1 MNDET
6 TTLEE
11 RRAELAALHALGALD
26 GGSLEQIAQCLGC
39 PTAELED
46 AVERFDV
53 LLAVM
58 AQALLPQVPPPPD
71 AKAAIDRMLGFVA
84 SSPEAKKDAEDQG
97 FAYVMNDEGQWRPLP
112 VLKGGARIKELSHDP
127 DTAFTVMLLELD
139 PGTRFPSHSHHGVE
153 ETFLISG
160 DLRIENRVLKP
171 GDYARALP
179 GSRHHALYSE
189 TGCRAL
195 VVTAKENYPG
205 RTIRAYGSLHRALEH
220 CKSLFSKEPDPTA
233 PQ

>member
-26 GGSLEQIAQCLGC
+26 AGSIEQIAECLGC
-39 PTAELED
+39 PAAELED
-46 AVERFDV
+46 AVERFDI
-53 LLAVM
+53 LLAAM
-58 AQALLPQVPPPPD
+58 SQTLLPQIPPPPD
-71 AKAAIDRMLGFVA
+71 AKAEIDRMLGFIQDDPGTEEV
-84 SSPEAKKDAEDQG
+84 DNGQG
-97 FAYVMNDEGQWRPLP
+97 FAYVLNDEGQWRPLP

-127 DTAFTVMLLELD
+127 DSAFTVMLLELD
-139 PGTRFPSHSHHGVE
+139 PGTKFPSHSHHGVE
-153 ETFLISG
+153 ETYLISG
-160 DLRIENRVLKP
+160 DLRIEDRVLKP

-195 VVTAKENYPG
+195 VVTARENYPG
-205 RTIRAYGSLHRALEH
+205 RTIRAYGALHKALAQ
-220 CKSLFSKEPDPTA
+220 CKNLFAKESDPN
-233 PQ
+233 